1 MSHIA
6 KIELE
11 IKEKELDCLAAA
23 VKELGLELVRDQKT
37 FKSYQSGLKCEHAI
51 RVPGNRDAY
60 EIGVCKRTDGPGY
73 ELKWDT
79 YGGGRYLLE
88 RVGEGAQKL
97 RQGYAKAVALK
108 TVTRQGFRVVGQ
120 IVKADG
126 TCVLQVA
133 R

>member
-1 MSHIA
+1 MSHVA
-6 KIELE
+6 TIEVI
-11 IKEKELDCLAAA
+11 IKEQELDALGAAA
-23 VKELGLELVRDQKT
+23 KELGLELVHDQQT
-37 FKSYQSGLKCEHAI
+37 FKSYQSGMKCEHLL
-51 RVPGNRDAY
+51 RVTGNPDAY
-60 EIGVCKRTDGPGY
+60 EIGVVKRDDGAGY